1 MIKLPSCQK
10 QRFVKWQ
17 NEKAFTLIEVLFAF
31 SIFMTI
37 VFFMVPVFHIV
48 LDNKDSNG
56 RLQEMEWDVFCS
68 QIKKEIRISSKAEV
82 VSGRLVLTNNNES
95 INYEKYGSNL
105 RRRVN
110 SSGHETLLQNVT
122 SVTFTRINN
131 SIKIIVK
138 DVWGKEYNVVVHSYI
153 QWFPAV

>member
-1 MIKLPSCQK
+1 LMKLPSCQEQK
-10 QRFVKWQ
+10 FVMYR
-17 NEKAFTLIEVLFAF
+17 NEKGFTLLEVLFAF

-37 VFFMVPVFHIV
+37 VFFMVPILHMV
-48 LDNKDSNG
+48 LDNKDSDG

-82 VSGRLVLTNNNES
+82 ISGRLVLTYNNES

-110 SSGHETLLQNVT
+110 ASGHETLLQNVS

-131 SIKIIVK
+131 SVRIIVK
-138 DVWGKEYNVVVHSYI
+138 DLWGKEYNVVVHSYI
-153 QWFPAV
+153 QWYTVL